1 MQQPDDYQ
9 TIDGRCRAADA
20 ALLAATRSAR
30 ARARERWSAPHK
42 IDSVVGKRSRS
53 CRSEGGASQ
62 RDTRTPEVLSRNGLD
77 LFGAPRRE
85 GSGAY
90 GQFQIIQ
97 VPRAASGDFEKN
109 GAFDESL

>member
-42 IDSVVGKRSRS
+42 IDSVAESDPAVVAAKAAHRSAILELQKF
-53 CRSEGGASQ
+53 CRE
-62 RDTRTPEVLSRNGLD
+62 NGLD

-97 VPRAASGDFEKN
+97 IPRRERG
-109 GAFDESL
+109 L